1 MAALP
6 TLEQAECAILDV
18 FKEHGTRPGE
28 SIRSI
33 ALTDLTTGKGGQQFS
48 ADILNAAINSM
59 NDKGWIDSV
68 TRNGFYVLKDPGFD
82 KIAVL
87 PTLEQ
92 AERAILDVFKE
103 HGTRPGESIR
113 SIALTDLT
121 TGKGEHQFRTDD
133 INAAISSMHDKD
145 WIDAAVQNGFYVLL
159 DAGFEQV

>member
-6 TLEQAECAILDV
+6 TLEQAEC
-18 FKEHGTRPGE
+18 
-28 SIRSI
+28 
-33 ALTDLTTGKGGQQFS
+33 
-48 ADILNAAINSM
+48 
-59 NDKGWIDSV
+59 
-68 TRNGFYVLKDPGFD
+68 
-82 KIAVL
+82 
-87 PTLEQ
+87 
-92 AERAILDVFKE
+92 AILDVFKE